1 MLVSTTTLGGHVHTI
16 SPQAPGDRRRRRSH
30 SDEFKA
36 RAIASAAQPG
46 VSMAS
51 VALSLGINANLLRRW
66 VRDAEA
72 PSGRGVEGKSPKAL
86 PGSEPGASPASFVPV
101 QLPAPVAPAGDIR
114 MEVRRGSTS
123 VVVTWPATLAAEC
136 GTWLRELLR

>member
-1 MLVSTTTLGGHVHTI
+1 L
-16 SPQAPGDRRRRRSH
+16 H

-36 RAIASAAQPG
+36 HAVASVAQPG

-51 VALSLGINANLLRRW
+51 VAMSLGINANLLRRW
-66 VRDAEA
+66 VRDAEV
-72 PSGRGVEGKSPKAL
+72 PLGKVVEGNARKAV
-86 PGSEPGASPASFVPV
+86 PSAAPESSHHSFVPV

-114 MEVRRGSTS
+114 MEVRRGSTT
-123 VVVTWPATLAAEC
+123 VVVTWPAALASEC